1 MLAYEGHLG
10 VTLGSL
16 WSRSGATW
24 GPFWVHGGDF
34 SSLWHH
40 YGTIV
45 ESLWVKEVRF
55 QKTLIFPTDF
65 NDFPF
70 DCNDFMELRCQLG
83 AIWWSLWGTLGSF

>member
-16 WSRSGATW
+16 WGRFGATW

-34 SSLWHH
+34 SSLWDH
-40 YGTIV
+40 YVMIV

-65 NDFPF
+65 NDFIKLRG
-70 DCNDFMELRCQLG
+70 EL
-83 AIWWSLWGTLGSF
+83 WSTLGPNFGV

>member
-1 MLAYEGHLG
+1 MGLVFEFEGDFGGTLASLWDQCWHMR

-24 GPFWVHGGDF
+24 GAFWAYGGDF
-34 SSLWHH
+34 RSLWHH

-45 ESLWVKEVRF
+45 ESFWVKEVRF

-65 NDFPF
+65 NDFIKL
-70 DCNDFMELRCQLG
+70 C
-83 AIWWSLWGTLGSF
+83 S

>member
-24 GPFWVHGGDF
+24 GAFWAHGGDF

-55 QKTLIFPTDF
+55 QKTLIFPIDF
-65 NDFPF
+65 NDF
-70 DCNDFMELRCQLG
+70 
-83 AIWWSLWGTLGSF
+83 I